1 MSRQY
6 YTRAVIDHFR
16 KPRNQRSME
25 DAHGV
30 GWAVNKACSDVVR
43 IFIRVEGDT
52 VADCSF
58 KAQGCVACVAAASVT
73 TELICGQSLERAR
86 NLTKDEVVQALGGLP
101 ESKVQCSVI
110 SPEALAAAVRSY
122 ESAAS

>member
-25 DAHGV
+25 DADGV

-43 IFIRVEGDT
+43 VFIRVDGDT
-52 VADCSF
+52 VADCTF
-58 KAQGCVACVAAASVT
+58 QAQGCVACVAAASVT
-73 TELICGQSLERAR
+73 TELVCGQSLDRAR
-86 NLTKDEVVQALGGLP
+86 TLSTDEVVQALGGLP

-110 SPEALAAAVRSY
+110 SPEALHAAVRSY
-122 ESAAS
+122 ESAGA